1 MTLIIKSISL
11 EQMAGLIELL
21 PDNLD
26 SIYNVLFG
34 EPPAYNRDQKK
45 VIIRAVSIES
55 DNHELMSRII
65 DYLNRHGIS

>member
-1 MTLIIKSISL
+1 MTLTIKSISL
-11 EQMAGLIELL
+11 EQMAGVIELL
-21 PDNLD
+21 PDDTD

-34 EPPAYNRDQKK
+34 EPPAYNRDQKS